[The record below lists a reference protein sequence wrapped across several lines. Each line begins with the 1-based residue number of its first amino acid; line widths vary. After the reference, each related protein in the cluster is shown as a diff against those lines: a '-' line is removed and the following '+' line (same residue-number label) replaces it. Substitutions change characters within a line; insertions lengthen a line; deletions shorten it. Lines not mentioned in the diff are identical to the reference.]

1 MTPPEATTTPL
12 ETLLRRDRWLVG
24 GALALAIALC
34 WAWLV
39 PMGRDMYG
47 AMDGAAAWMMVEEWD
62 WPHLA
67 LLFAMWVVMMA
78 GMMLP
83 SAAPALLIYA
93 MVVRKSDAGA
103 RAPAHVY
110 AFAGG
115 YLLVWTLF
123 SLAATVLQHWLART
137 LLLSPMM
144 EADNPFLSG
153 ALLAIAGV
161 FQLTPWKRTCL
172 DACRSPAEFLVRHWR
187 AGVGGG
193 FYLGV
198 ANGLYC
204 LGCCWALMLLLFVG
218 GVMNLWCI
226 VALTVFVLLEKV
238 APFGVQGGRLSGG
251 LLLAFGLWTLFR
263 TLG

>member
-1 MTPPEATTTPL
+1 MDTRTPL
-12 ETLLRRDRWLVG
+12 EALLRRDRWIVG
-24 GALALAIALC
+24 GALAAAVGLC

-39 PMGRDMYG
+39 PMARDMYG
-47 AMDGAAAWMMVEEWD
+47 PMTGAAAWMMTDRWD
-62 WPHLA
+62 VAHLA

-93 MVVRKSDAGA
+93 GVVRQSPDSA
-103 RAPAHVY
+103 RATAHVY

-115 YLLVWTLF
+115 YLLVWTFF
-123 SLAATVLQHWLART
+123 SLVATALQRWLAHA

-144 EADNPFLSG
+144 ETSNA
-153 ALLAIAGV
+153 ALGGGLLIVAGL

-172 DACRSPAEFLVRHWR
+172 DACRSPVEFLVRHWR
-187 AGVGGG
+187 PGIGGG
-193 FYLGV
+193 LYLGL

-238 APFGVQGGRLSGG
+238 APLGAQGGRFSGP
-251 LLLAFGLWTLFR
+251 LLGAVGVWLMLRGH
-263 TLG
+263 G